1 MEPQK
6 VYSVSMELSQ
16 RIWEIVD
23 EWPVFARDTL
33 GKQMVRSSDSI
44 SANLKEGMGRYSY
57 KDRNQFNI
65 YSRGSLFET
74 HCWLEKA
81 LTRNLISKEDLIGI
95 DRLKATLQAK
105 QNELTG
111 INGYERVSD
120 EQLNNF
126 SNYVLQ
132 DMEQA
137 DQMVTISLVALLLI
151 ILLVVLIL

>member
-6 VYSVSMELSQ
+6 IYSVSMELSQ

-44 SANLKEGMGRYSY
+44 SANLKEGMGRYFY

-81 LTRNLISKEDLIGI
+81 LTRNLISKEDF
-95 DRLKATLQAK
+95 DRLMQDFDWLYL
-105 QNELTG
+105 E
-111 INGYERVSD
+111 INKMIKNTRTAGSPISD
-120 EQLNNF
+120 RREH
-126 SNYVLQ
+126 S
-132 DMEQA
+132 
-137 DQMVTISLVALLLI
+137 
-151 ILLVVLIL
+151 